1 MLGER
6 DYVMGL
12 KPGNFHPDGRDVM
25 RKEGNLTVL
34 QPGEEVSYE
43 VSIEMVDGKEEW
55 EKIKGEK
62 RCWLH

>member
-1 MLGER
+1 
-6 DYVMGL
+6 
-12 KPGNFHPDGRDVM
+12 M

-34 QPGEEVSYE
+34 QPGQEISYE

-62 RCWLH
+62 RC